1 MVRRFPLTL
10 LAHSVVAGLA
20 LWLTCG
26 SFELVI
32 RSREAVRVAMLP
44 PFWLLPL
51 LVAGIWLLLA
61 GLYHGA
67 LRWRAA
73 SADAAVRTRGG
84 DEVLDALRP
93 LAATSLLVVPYLPWL
108 PDAVPVLRL
117 LGGPARLLVW
127 IIVLT
132 QVARLLWNLRPAHD
146 APHAEAPPRAAGRPA
161 WQAPAAIALV
171 TFGVCGA
178 AALAFTR
185 SPLFPGGDEPHYLV
199 MAQSLWRDGDL
210 KIENNHRRGDYRE
223 YFESDLQPHYLTRGR
238 DGAIYSV
245 HPIGMPVLMAPVYA
259 LGGYRLV
266 AWTMVAFATGAATL
280 LWVVVRRITES
291 ATVATVGWAA
301 CCLTGPFVFNSFTV
315 YPEIPAAL
323 TAMLAFTLA
332 QTALF
337 ARSDGQP
344 RDDQHAPRPAAWGRW
359 LACGLAAA
367 TLPWFSTKY
376 APMSA
381 ALILIALGR
390 IWWRADDPAPLTR
403 DGVSDRNET
412 ERAARGEGGAARQ
425 PVPASAPVFA
435 ELLRR
440 DWPVKLAAS
449 LALGLPYAISL
460 AGWFAYF
467 YVTWG
472 SLSPS
477 APYGAQRG
485 AGLRFLPAG
494 GPGLLFDQE
503 YGIVAFAPALLLALI
518 GLVSMLRRGGA
529 ARRLAI
535 EVGAAFGALLATVG
549 AFHIWWGGSATVGRP
564 LMSGFLLLGLPLAW
578 DYQDR
583 RAHAGSR
590 ALTHVAIAAGVA
602 IALTLGFAQQGL
614 LLAAGRDG
622 VSQIADWLSPAWGAW
637 ALGPSFITQTPLAAS
652 IITAVWLIV
661 LPGAC
666 WLLLARR
673 RTLAP
678 GRATVAALTAA
689 SLAIVAGSLIVP
701 LVARAFGSGG
711 LTTGGPLPLPIVMTN
726 QGRSAL
732 LDSYDATR
740 RPIALVFDPWRRVAP
755 ETVPSLVQFI
765 ARPEDRRP
773 RQPIPLLYSARWALP
788 AGRYTVT
795 LVFPRGRADVV
806 QGSIAVQV
814 GRVGLPMQTWDVQV
828 GAPGVWGRTFELP
841 VDANLVGFIASPEV
855 SEAAPELRLSAES
868 TIDAH
873 RRLPP
878 AETLGSTLLGDTDT
892 RVYFHDE
899 RVWPDGHRGFW
910 TAGASSTAVTL
921 SPGMMW
927 HGAVMRLQAGP
938 VPTQVRVRTGKRD
951 ERVTLAAHAVRDVSL
966 PAADG
971 AAFRLT
977 LDTGDGFVPARVEP
991 GNTDERLLGCH
1002 VEILGAQQ
1010 P

>member
-20 LWLTCG
+20 VWLTCG

-44 PFWLLPL
+44 PLWLLPL
-51 LVAGIWLLLA
+51 LAAGIWLALA
-61 GLYHGA
+61 GLYHGMV
-67 LRWRAA
+67 RRRATP
-73 SADAAVRTRGG
+73 AD
-84 DEVLDALRP
+84 VLDALRP
-93 LAATSLLVVPYLPWL
+93 LSAAALLVVPYLPWL

-117 LGGPARLLVW
+117 PGGPARLLVW
-127 IIVLT
+127 IIILT
-132 QVARLLWNLRPAHD
+132 QVARLLWNARP
-146 APHAEAPPRAAGRPA
+146 PLEIWKPA
-161 WQAPAAIALV
+161 WRAPLAIALV
-171 TFGVCGA
+171 TFTVCGA

-210 KIENNHRRGDYRE
+210 KIENNHQRGDYRE
-223 YFESDLQPHYLTRGR
+223 YFATDLQPHYLTRGR

-259 LGGYRLV
+259 LGGYTLV

-280 LWVVVRRITES
+280 LWGLVRRLTGS
-291 ATVATVGWAA
+291 GTVATVGWAA

-315 YPEIPAAL
+315 YPEIPASLA
-323 TAMLAFTLA
+323 AMLAFTLA
-332 QTALF
+332 LQ
-337 ARSDGQP
+337 ARP
-344 RDDQHAPRPAAWGRW
+344 HDDARRGAWGGWRW

-381 ALILIALGR
+381 TLILIALGR
-390 IWWRADDPAPLTR
+390 IW
-403 DGVSDRNET
+403 
-412 ERAARGEGGAARQ
+412 
-425 PVPASAPVFA
+425 
-435 ELLRR
+435 LLRPGDAGLLR
-440 DWPVKLAAS
+440 DWRGKVGAS
-449 LALGLPYAISL
+449 LALGVPYAISL

-467 YVTWG
+467 YATWG
-472 SLSPS
+472 TFSPS

-503 YGIVAFAPALLLALI
+503 YGIIVFAPALLLSLV
-518 GLVSMLRRGGA
+518 GLVAMLRRGGA
-529 ARRLAI
+529 ARRMAL

-578 DYQDR
+578 HYHDR
-583 RAHAGSR
+583 RGHAGSR
-590 ALTHVAIAAGVA
+590 ALMHVAMAAGVA

-622 VSQIADWLSPAWGAW
+622 VSQIADWMSPAWSAW

-652 IITAVWLIV
+652 VITVVWLIV

-673 RTLAP
+673 PTQSP
-678 GRATVAALTAA
+678 GRAAVAAMTAA
-689 SLAIVAGSLIVP
+689 FAAIVAGSLIVP
-701 LVARAFGSGG
+701 PVSRAFGASG
-711 LTTGGPLPLPIVMTN
+711 LVAGGPLPAPNLMTV
-726 QGRSAL
+726 QVRSAL
-732 LDSYDATR
+732 LDHYDAAR
-740 RPIALVFDPWRRVAP
+740 RPLAIVFDPWRRVAP
-755 ETVPSLVQFI
+755 ESVPALVQFV

-773 RQPIPLLYSARWALP
+773 RQPIPLLYGARWALP
-788 AGRYTVT
+788 AGRYSVT
-795 LVFPRGRADVV
+795 LVFPRGRADAV
-806 QGSIAVQV
+806 QGSIALQV
-814 GRVGLPMQTWDVQV
+814 GRTGAPMQTWDVAV

-841 VDANLVGFIASPEV
+841 IDANLVGFIASPGV
-855 SEAAPELRLSAES
+855 LDAAPELRVTAES
-868 TIDAH
+868 TVDAH
-873 RRLPP
+873 LRLPP
-878 AETLGSTLLGDTDT
+878 AETLGSTMLGGT

-899 RVWPDGHRGFW
+899 RLWPDGHRGFW
-910 TAGASSTAVTL
+910 TAGSSATAVTL
-921 SPGMMW
+921 APGMMW

-938 VPTQVRVRTGKRD
+938 VPTQVRVRTGKHD
-951 ERVTLAAHAVRDVSL
+951 ERVTLAAHAVRDVPL
-966 PAADG
+966 PSPGG
-971 AAFRLT
+971 APFRLT
-977 LDTGDGFVPARVEP
+977 LDTGDGFVPARTEP

-1002 VEILGAQQ
+1002 VEIVDQ
-1010 P
+1010 PR